1 MGEAIAI
8 RELQDVTATR
18 ERHLEEWMQV
28 LRDKK
33 SNVETAQEMASAT
46 SKGGGNVIAL
56 RVRLPSGK
64 AETLRLLPE
73 TALSVVFDFVE
84 VTMAKDEE
92 TEFELVRTHPRQSFR
107 RGEDEMKTLGALEL
121 SRATLL
127 VKDLEQ

>member
-1 MGEAIAI
+1 M
-8 RELQDVTATR
+8 
-18 ERHLEEWMQV
+18 
-28 LRDKK
+28 
-33 SNVETAQEMASAT
+33 
-46 SKGGGNVIAL
+46 
-56 RVRLPSGK
+56 
-64 AETLRLLPE
+64 
-73 TALSVVFDFVE
+73 FDFVE